1 MSDESDD
8 DLTTQALDLV
18 LNSNTLQNKIIN
30 PLKRKII
37 PYIMCIGFFNLAM
50 FIMIAYLSNRLSKI
64 L

>member
-18 LNSNTLQNKIIN
+18 LNSDTLQNKIIN
-30 PLKRKII
+30 PLKKKII
-37 PYIMCIGFFNLAM
+37 PYIMCIGFFNLSM

>member
-18 LNSNTLQNKIIN
+18 LNSDTLQKKIIN

-37 PYIMCIGFFNLAM
+37 PYIMCIGFFNLSM